1 MERGEEKGKVDHQAT
16 QVLLE
21 YLDYLETEGIL
32 VYQELQ
38 VKWNGGSNL
47 LLAKTLKAWWVEG
60 CKRLLH
66 RPEKLDL

>member
-1 MERGEEKGKVDHQAT
+1 MLVSLYQVVFPCWSFIYYFILSLHARVIQVFLERGEERGQVDHQAT

-38 VKWNGGSNL
+38 VK
-47 LLAKTLKAWWVEG
+47 
-60 CKRLLH
+60 
-66 RPEKLDL
+66 